1 MIFNL
6 LIMAKLGKW
15 IGGGLGWAFGG
26 PIGALLG
33 FALGSFLDNVSDI
46 QLLQHT
52 STRTRSG
59 DFGISLLILSGAVVK
74 ADGKVLKSEIE
85 YIKEFFIRQFGVE
98 DTQEKMLLFR
108 EMLKQEID
116 IRGICL
122 QIKSNMGYH
131 ARLQLIHFLFG
142 VSRADGHVHV
152 KEVEMIE
159 MITKYLGINTSDFL
173 SIKAMFYKDADAA
186 YKILEIDSD
195 ATNAEVKKA
204 YRKMAVKYHPDKL
217 SHLGEDFQKAAKE
230 KFQKVN
236 ESYETIK
243 KEREIN

>member
-1 MIFNL
+1 
-6 LIMAKLGKW
+6 MAKFGKW
-15 IGGGLGWAFGG
+15 IGGGLGWAFAG

-33 FALGSFLDNVSDI
+33 FALGSFLDNASDVQ
-46 QLLQHT
+46 QLRYK
-52 STRTRSG
+52 STRTRAG

-74 ADGKVLKSEIE
+74 ADDRVLKSEIE
-85 YIKEFFIRQFGVE
+85 YVKKFFIRQFGTE

-108 EMLKQEID
+108 EILKQEID
-116 IRGICL
+116 IRGVCL
-122 QIKSNMGYH
+122 QIKGHMGYH

-142 VSRADGHVHV
+142 VSRADGHIHV
-152 KEVEMIE
+152 KEVDMIE
-159 MITKYLGINTSDFL
+159 VIAKYLGINASDFL
-173 SIKAMFYKDADAA
+173 SIKAMFYQDADAA
-186 YKILEIDSD
+186 YKILEISPD
-195 ATNAEVKKA
+195 ATDIEVKKA

-243 KEREIN
+243 KERSIN

>member
-1 MIFNL
+1 M
-6 LIMAKLGKW
+6 
-15 IGGGLGWAFGG
+15 
-26 PIGALLG
+26 
-33 FALGSFLDNVSDI
+33 
-46 QLLQHT
+46 
-52 STRTRSG
+52 
-59 DFGISLLILSGAVVK
+59 
-74 ADGKVLKSEIE
+74 E
-85 YIKEFFIRQFGVE
+85 
-98 DTQEKMLLFR
+98 
-108 EMLKQEID
+108 
-116 IRGICL
+116 
-122 QIKSNMGYH
+122 YH

-142 VSRADGHVHV
+142 VSHSDGHVHV

-159 MITKYLGINTSDFL
+159 MITKYLGINASDFL

-195 ATNAEVKKA
+195 ATDAEVKKA